1 MARAMLLLR
10 MPVDQFGEAGS
21 ASRLKSLVALGF
33 ACGVAAGLLHA
44 RMVGL
49 I

>member
-1 MARAMLLLR
+1 MAQALYLLR
-10 MPVDQFGEAGS
+10 FPGFASDAGS
-21 ASRLKSLVALGF
+21 SISRFKALVALGF